1 LKNLATNITLE
12 EGIRI
17 LNDTQSTP
25 LTETVPVTEGIHRIL
40 GEDIL
45 ATMDQPPFPRSPFD
59 GYALQAGATKG
70 AEKGNPVCFTV
81 NQVIFAGD
89 DPKLSVQSH
98 EAARIMTGAPIPKG
112 ADCVIMQEDCKR
124 DGDRVCVLKEM
135 QPMQNYIS
143 IGEDIKKDTFL
154 LRRGSLLNYAA
165 IGTLVSQGRNTVSV
179 YKPPRISIISTGNEI
194 QEPGR
199 SLAPAKIYNCNMYS
213 IYARLKE
220 LGHDPMMMGNFP
232 DEEDVLKATFAEA
245 LSLSDIVITIGGV
258 SVGEKDYSGK
268 IVKSL
273 SNRTLFEGFSHKPG
287 GSILCT
293 SHQGKYVF
301 CLSGNPAAAMI
312 SLELIVKPFLY
323 KYATDFPMVL
333 PKQEGILAD
342 DFCRPR
348 GTRRIIGGTYSV
360 QDSRLIIHIPEK
372 QSPGTFSPFL
382 DTNCLVFIPTGDGPL
397 LAGSRVEF
405 LSL

>member
-1 LKNLATNITLE
+1 MKNLTTNITLE

-25 LTETVPVTEGIHRIL
+25 FTETISVTEGIHRIL
-40 GEDIL
+40 GEDIF
-45 ATMDQPPFPRSPFD
+45 ATMNQPPFPRSPFD

-70 AEKGNPVCFTV
+70 AEKGTPVCFTI

-89 DPKLSVQSH
+89 DPKLSVRSH

-112 ADCVIMQEDCKR
+112 ADCVIMQEDCQR
-124 DGDRVCVLKEM
+124 DGNRVCVLKEM

-143 IGEDIKKDTFL
+143 IGEDVKKGTPL

-165 IGTLVSQGRNTVSV
+165 IGTLVSQGRKTVSV
-179 YKPPRISIISTGNEI
+179 YKSPRISIISTGDEI
-194 QEPGR
+194 QEPGEP
-199 SLAPAKIYNCNMYS
+199 LAPAKIYNCNMYS
-213 IYARLKE
+213 IYTRLKE
-220 LGHDPMMMGNFP
+220 LGYDPMKIGNFS
-232 DEEDVLKATFAEA
+232 DEENIIKATVADA
-245 LSLSDIVITIGGV
+245 LPRSDIIITIGGV

-342 DFCRPR
+342 DFRR
-348 GTRRIIGGTYSV
+348 SRKTRRIIGGTSSI
-360 QDSRLIIHIPEK
+360 QNSRLIIHIPEK

-382 DTNCLVFIPTGDGPL
+382 DTNCLVFIPAGDGPL